1 MKSAQGR
8 SFRNRF
14 EYRFEVALDERPILP
29 RRALAVLQHILCG
42 TYGFVIDP
50 PVIQLRALLPAGLF
64 NVGPANAAGAAHAF
78 LNLLLKTDRES
89 GGCAFIGAPLALLFR
104 DAKALATSRLLGKI
118 TRLGDP
124 GAADMPILLGVAFIA
139 LGKLLQSGL
148 LLVDLFLEAFKLLSG
163 LFERFPGT
171 GHILVR
177 DRTSCCSQLIRQR
190 LEFRPRNP

>member
-29 RRALAVLQHILCG
+29 RRAFAVLQHILCG
-42 TYGFVIDP
+42 TYGFVIDSA
-50 PVIQLRALLPAGLF
+50 VIQLRALLPAGLF
-64 NVGPANAAGAAHAF
+64 NVGPANAGAAHAF
-78 LNLLLKTDRES
+78 YSLLLKPDRES

-104 DAKALATSRLLGKI
+104 DAKTLATSRLLGKI
-118 TRLGDP
+118 ARLGDR

-148 LLVDLFLEAFKLLSG
+148 LLVDLECA
-163 LFERFPGT
+163 PGT
-171 GHILVR
+171 GEWP
-177 DRTSCCSQLIRQR
+177 SQVEYRPIR
-190 LEFRPRNP
+190 E